1 MTAIEQPLIKTIYDL
16 LDLVRTR
23 PKMYLGNNGITLT
36 ALMALVT
43 GYNFACFYNGVELDE
58 GTPPYSHFLHWIT
71 YRLFGKPNNLPWEFM
86 EDQLGQSVAFS
97 TFFDMLDEF
106 HSLQPCLLARIQP
119 NSKHQLTGKVLINQ
133 GNPEDS
139 SHRPVPS
146 NITIVGYPIVSVC
159 FMNYEYCDRPTDAKV
174 YDSLKEALKFVNTDI
189 GIQTSEWNFTE
200 MGNDRI
206 KT

>member
-16 LDLVRTR
+16 FDLVRTR

-58 GTPPYSHFLHWIT
+58 GTPPYSHFVHWIT
-71 YRLFGKPNNLPWEFM
+71 YRLFGKPSSLPWEFM

-97 TFFDMLDEF
+97 TFFEMLEEF
-106 HSLQPCLLARIQP
+106 RSLQPCLLASIQP
-119 NSKHQLTGKVLINQ
+119 SSKHQLTGKVLINQ

-139 SHRPVPS
+139 LHRYVPS
-146 NITIVGYPIVSVC
+146 TIAIFGYPNVSVC
-159 FMNYEYCDRPTDAKV
+159 FISYEYSSHPPYETR
-174 YDSLKEALKFVNTDI
+174 YDSLKETLEFIKRDI
-189 GIQTSEWNFTE
+189 NIQISEWNFTE
-200 MGNDRI
+200 MGNARM